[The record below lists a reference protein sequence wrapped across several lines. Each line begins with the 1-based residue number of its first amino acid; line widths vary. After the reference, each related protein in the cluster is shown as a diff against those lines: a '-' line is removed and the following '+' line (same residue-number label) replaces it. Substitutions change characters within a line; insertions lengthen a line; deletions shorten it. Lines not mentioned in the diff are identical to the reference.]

1 MRKFESLN
9 PEELPKHFKLEDHGE
24 QPFVILNEEWGRIDV
39 SFIFPG
45 FYISEH
51 ARNIGDQKYIFKQIN
66 IGGTGWIA
74 ENGRP
79 LLPSFGRYV
88 QIPPGCAFSIS
99 WTTNGEPVVFDNV
112 LVYPAQT
119 MLKDG
124 MNEKYKFE
132 YDKDFYKETKVYPK
146 KIVGTRGPL
155 EVDGYSSL
163 LLNVCPLQYFPSKR
177 RLEAYGNIT
186 VIIALEAKKEAATIF
201 PIDPATNTM
210 AFGNLFVNPEPGVEE
225 RVFHGVKYFLPP
237 VKPRGPE
244 FIIIYHDPFK
254 DAAKKLAR
262 WKNRRGLRTETVS
275 IKDIGNDIGKKPA
288 DIEPLDIKDYN
299 RTRRKPYFSRLGYV
313 LLFGDVDHI
322 KTDYINGPAT
332 DHYYSTEK
340 DPTDDNI
347 ELPWLAIGRI
357 PVGTPTMNEAEQVN
371 EAERVVDQ
379 IIRYE
384 KTPPVDQDYYDRM
397 VFAAYFEDIKSNGY
411 KADGIEDCAYIQTME
426 EIRKQMEIIGFN
438 IDRIYVKDKN
448 SPPPKS
454 YANGTPVPVDVINEI
469 KDSKPSTP
477 YTNALVTATNEGQ
490 LIIAHRG
497 HGSADGWVDPEFTT
511 GDLINVSGKVPTM
524 FYSLSCYTGI
534 FDREKGKKCF
544 AEEILSIDAGA
555 PSLIA
560 CTRDG
565 YSWLN
570 NYLMKAFFD
579 AMWGN
584 IFCPTLSA
592 NVSYPVRK
600 NRLGD
605 ILNYGKKYLPTK
617 VGKYQGVETSEVQ
630 VQFNLEIP
638 HVVGDPT
645 LEIWK
650 EEPKRIRI
658 RAILWKSQIYIRL
671 SLCPAD
677 AVITIW
683 SGDKLI
689 KRMEPLSTT
698 LTISLRSI
706 SDPVLPATNVTKRFK
721 YKVCFWAPG
730 YRFVQVVPRFK
741 H

>member
-9 PEELPKHFKLEDHGE
+9 PKELPEHFKVEDHGE
-24 QPFVILNEEWGRIDV
+24 QPFVILNEDRGRIDV

-45 FYISEH
+45 FYISDH
-51 ARNIGDQKYIFKQIN
+51 IRNISGRDIIFKQIN

-88 QIPPGCAFSIS
+88 QIPPGCTFSIS
-99 WTTNGEPVVFDNV
+99 WTTNSKPVVFPEV
-112 LVYPAQT
+112 LVYPSQS

-124 MNEKYKFE
+124 VNEEYEFE
-132 YDKDFYKETKVYPK
+132 YDEDFYNKTAVYPK
-146 KIVGTRGPL
+146 KIMGKRGPL

-163 LLNVCPLQYFPSKR
+163 LLNVCPLQYFPSER
-177 RLEAYGNIT
+177 RLEGYGKIKVT
-186 VIIALEAKKEAATIF
+186 IALKAKKEAVTIS
-201 PIDPATNTM
+201 PNDPATSTM
-210 AFGNLFVNPEPGVEE
+210 AFGNFFVNPVRGVEE
-225 RVFHGVKYFLPP
+225 RVLYGVKYCLPP

-254 DAAKKLAR
+254 DAAERLAR
-262 WKNRRGLRTETVS
+262 WKNKRGLRTETVS
-275 IKDIGNDIGKKPA
+275 INDIGNTVDK
-288 DIEPLDIKDYN
+288 IKNYI
-299 RTRRKPYFSRLGYV
+299 RSKRKQFQSRLRYV

-322 KTDYINGPAT
+322 ETDYINGPAT
-332 DHYYSTEK
+332 DHYYATEK
-340 DPTDDNI
+340 DPTDDNS

-357 PVGTPTMNEAEQVN
+357 PVQTSDEAEQV
-371 EAERVVDQ
+371 EAEQVVDQ
-379 IIRYE
+379 IIGYE
-384 KTPPVDQDYYDRM
+384 ETPPHNQDYYDRM

-426 EIRKQMEIIGFN
+426 EIREQMEIIGFD

-454 YANGTPVPVDVINEI
+454 YADGTPVPVDVINEI
-469 KDSKPSTP
+469 KDSKPPAP
-477 YTNALVTATNEGQ
+477 YTNALVNATNKGQ

-511 GDLINVSGKVPTM
+511 GDLNNVSGKVPTM
-524 FYSLSCYTGI
+524 FYSLSCYTGM
-534 FDREKGKKCF
+534 FDRLFGKKCF
-544 AEEILSIDAGA
+544 AEKILSIDAGA

-584 IFCPTLSA
+584 IFCPTPSA

-605 ILNYGKKYLPTK
+605 ILRYGKAYLPLK
-617 VGKYQGVETSEVQ
+617 VGTYQGVETSEVQ
-630 VQFNLEIP
+630 VQFNLEIS

-658 RAILWKSQIYIRL
+658 SATLWKSQIYIRL

-683 SGDKLI
+683 DGDKLI

-698 LTISLRSI
+698 LTISLRGI
-706 SDPVLPATNVTKRFK
+706 SHPVLPVRKRI
-721 YKVCFWAPG
+721 KVCFWAPG